1 MSNQKDHGLTGN
13 LYRVYKVLL
22 RIGAEGIH
30 PQEIA
35 DELGI
40 DKTTVYGHL
49 STLRHMRRAE
59 SEQGTWRA
67 KTGEQTNKNLE
78 KEIVIELPM
87 PKGEWRRIAFM
98 EAQAKEFERD
108 GWTELAGDI
117 RILLENFRETR
128 TIRIK
133 GKNVDD
139 LDLEKAASFIQ
150 QANERSS
157 KVSLRGLF
165 KSLRK
170 TKGLTPHRY
179 TPQTPSGDVADHA
192 KNSTKPKPQKNF
204 RHGFPNRP

>member
-13 LYRVYKVLL
+13 LYKVYKVLL
-22 RIGAEGIH
+22 RIGAKGIH

-35 DELGI
+35 DELNI

-59 SEQGTWRA
+59 SEQGIWCA
-67 KTGEQTNKNLE
+67 KTGEQTNKHLE

-87 PKGEWRRIAFM
+87 PKGEWRRIAFL
-98 EAQAKEFERD
+98 EAQAKESERL
-108 GWTELAGDI
+108 GLSLLAEYM
-117 RILLENFRETR
+117 RILLEKFRETR

-139 LDLEKAASFIQ
+139 LDLEKAANFIQ
-150 QANERSS
+150 QANEESS
-157 KVSLRGLF
+157 KVSLRVLF

-170 TKGLTPHRY
+170 TKGLVPHHY
-179 TPQTPSGDVADHA
+179 TPQTPSGNGVDH
-192 KNSTKPKPQKNF
+192 
-204 RHGFPNRP
+204 